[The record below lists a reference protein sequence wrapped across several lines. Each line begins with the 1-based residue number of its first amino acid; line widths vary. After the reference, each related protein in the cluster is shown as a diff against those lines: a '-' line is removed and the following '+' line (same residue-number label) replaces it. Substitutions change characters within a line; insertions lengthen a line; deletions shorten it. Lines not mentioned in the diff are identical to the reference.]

1 MPISGG
7 GGQPKSWSS
16 RASEK
21 GRSRSPRQT
30 CDVSERGN
38 RKTWHCY
45 GGPSLGEIH
54 IACEHGREPQG
65 AEEPHI
71 RSLGYAVKKNL
82 LCEILLSRRS
92 RIIVYYANVLAQL
105 PRYVSVDL

>member
-30 CDVSERGN
+30 FDVTEEEIGNMALLRGP
-38 RKTWHCY
+38 H
-45 GGPSLGEIH
+45 LGEIH
-54 IACEHGREPQG
+54 LH
-65 AEEPHI
+65 
-71 RSLGYAVKKNL
+71 VNL
-82 LCEILLSRRS
+82 
-92 RIIVYYANVLAQL
+92 A
-105 PRYVSVDL
+105 